1 MQQNFS
7 YAWLLVCVV
16 GDLAIA
22 SFAEGLMHLG
32 WVSLVPSC
40 GHHLCTRVH
49 RLLDSSAITER
60 IPIITRAAERVLSY
74 SSTCHLVLKLI
85 DLHLVSSCV
94 VSHRV
99 FRMPNHNC
107 AQKTRYKQ
115 SNAA

>member
-7 YAWLLVCVV
+7 YTLLLVCVV
-16 GDLAIA
+16 ADLAIA

-40 GHHLCTRVH
+40 GHHLRTRVH

-85 DLHLVSSCV
+85 DLHLVIGCV
-94 VSHRV
+94 VSHGV
-99 FRMPNHNC
+99 LRMPNHNC
-107 AQKTRYKQ
+107 AQKARYKQ